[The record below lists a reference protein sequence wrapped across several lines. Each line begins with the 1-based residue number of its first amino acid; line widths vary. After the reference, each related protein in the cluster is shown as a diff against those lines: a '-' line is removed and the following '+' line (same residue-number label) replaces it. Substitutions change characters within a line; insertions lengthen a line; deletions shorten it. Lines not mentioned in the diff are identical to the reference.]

1 MKEGRLK
8 IFMKGEALAPTQEDT
23 FFVSLQVVKSM
34 VWFED
39 GSEDRGGCNSV
50 VEQLLNI
57 WSKTGT

>member
-1 MKEGRLK
+1 
-8 IFMKGEALAPTQEDT
+8 MKGEALAPTQEDT